1 MDINYWN
8 NYYESRGVTSQP
20 SSFAAFCLKEYIP
33 KGARILE
40 LGSGNGRDA
49 FYFANNGFEVYA
61 IDQSHTACL
70 SNQEQAKKDSI
81 NNVYFIESD
90 FTKDSFTDL
99 PIIDVFYSRFTM
111 HSITL
116 DQQNNLLQNIYAK
129 IKKGGLVLVEA
140 RTINDPLCG
149 VGTDLDQH
157 QFVTD
162 HYRRFIEPDL
172 FINNCIKIGFKLE
185 YKIES
190 SGLSIVNDDDAMLL
204 RVVLSID

>member
-1 MDINYWN
+1 MDMDYWN
-8 NYYESRGVTSQP
+8 NYYKNSDLISKQ
-20 SSFAAFCLKEYIP
+20 SSFSEFCLEFIP
-33 KGARILE
+33 DGACIIE

-116 DQQNNLLQNIYAK
+116 DQQNNLLQNI
-129 IKKGGLVLVEA
+129 
-140 RTINDPLCG
+140 
-149 VGTDLDQH
+149 
-157 QFVTD
+157 
-162 HYRRFIEPDL
+162 
-172 FINNCIKIGFKLE
+172 
-185 YKIES
+185 
-190 SGLSIVNDDDAMLL
+190 
-204 RVVLSID
+204 